1 MNAEVV
7 SNSLSRARQAL
18 QWARRNANDRRAGR
32 RVSSFSDGYAKGFF
46 GAADSIG
53 LLFIYAPEDYQSILN
68 EINFLSDKYGVAK

>member
-1 MNAEVV
+1 MKTELV

-18 QWARRNANDRRAGR
+18 QWARRNANARRQGK

-53 LLFIYAPEDYQSILN
+53 LLFIYEPLEYQAILN
-68 EINFLSDKYGVAK
+68 EMTFLSDRYGSAR